1 MLLYTAFINSAFA
14 FLIVFSVLGWK
25 QASRAISSAKL
36 HLLCVLHPDYLHC
49 HDEGHAAEHH

>member
-25 QASRAISSAKL
+25 QASRASSAKL
-36 HLLCVLHPDYLHC
+36 HLLCVFHPDYPHY